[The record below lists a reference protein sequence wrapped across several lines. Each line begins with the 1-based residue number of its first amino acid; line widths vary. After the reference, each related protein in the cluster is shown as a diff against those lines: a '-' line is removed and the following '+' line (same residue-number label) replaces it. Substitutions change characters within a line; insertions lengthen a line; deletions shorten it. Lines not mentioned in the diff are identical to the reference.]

1 MTTHDAGYRSRK
13 SEQSGPA
20 GGAMGLRLR
29 RSTRRRRRSYV
40 ASGMALLVG
49 LLATVE
55 SPSAHA
61 EPVDM
66 APQHYSK
73 ATRDGWNL
81 NISIEG
87 ERINSVPNLAAA
99 ANSREAFVTLSAT
112 ATATGGTA
120 PITDSAFITGYQ
132 LGCQT
137 DVSNG
142 LQTGIGGAF
151 GPSASL
157 GAPIANPMG
166 AAGNFGI
173 AGGVSGFIQGII
185 QPGVIVEVPMSNMAL
200 SGDGRAMLDIDNIHI
215 KADACGGDVTIR
227 SYAYLRISSA
237 DAHSQFAIY
246 GDPIKI

>member
-1 MTTHDAGYRSRK
+1 MARLSIGI
-13 SEQSGPA
+13 PCA
-20 GGAMGLRLR
+20 VVVALGLIT
-29 RSTRRRRRSYV
+29 SI
-40 ASGMALLVG
+40 
-49 LLATVE
+49 
-55 SPSAHA
+55 PPAHA
-61 EPVDM
+61 EPVNM

-81 NISIEG
+81 NIAIEG

-112 ATATGGTA
+112 ATATAGTT

-142 LQTGIGGAF
+142 LQAGVGGAF

-157 GAPIANPMG
+157 GTPLAIPMG
-166 AAGNFGI
+166 AAGSVGI
-173 AGGVSGFIQGII
+173 AGGVSGFVQAII
-185 QPGVIVEVPMSNMAL
+185 QPGVIAEIPMSNMAL
-200 SGDGRAMLDIDNIHI
+200 GGDGRAMLDIDNIHI

-227 SYAYLRISSA
+227 SYAYLRISTTA
-237 DAHSQFAIY
+237 AHSQFAVY
-246 GDPIKI
+246 GDPMKI

>member
-1 MTTHDAGYRSRK
+1 MIRL
-13 SEQSGPA
+13 
-20 GGAMGLRLR
+20 GGGTVGLRLR
-29 RSTRRRRRSYV
+29 RSSRRRRRPHV
-40 ASGMALLVG
+40 ASGTALLVG
-49 LLATVE
+49 LLAAVG

-66 APQHYSK
+66 TPQHYSK

-112 ATATGGTA
+112 ATATGGTT
-120 PITDSAFITGYQ
+120 PITDSAFIIGYQ

-173 AGGVSGFIQGII
+173 AGGVSGFVQGII
-185 QPGVIVEVPMSNMAL
+185 QPGVIVEIPMSNMTL
-200 SGDGRAMLDIDNIHI
+200 NGDGRAMLDIDNIHI

-227 SYAYLRISSA
+227 SYAYLRTSTT

-246 GDPIKI
+246 GDSMTI

>member
-1 MTTHDAGYRSRK
+1 MARPSLGIRC
-13 SEQSGPA
+13 A
-20 GGAMGLRLR
+20 VVVALGLI
-29 RSTRRRRRSYV
+29 TFV
-40 ASGMALLVG
+40 
-49 LLATVE
+49 
-55 SPSAHA
+55 PPAHA

-112 ATATGGTA
+112 ATATAGTT
-120 PITDSAFITGYQ
+120 PIIDSAFITGYQ

-142 LQTGIGGAF
+142 LQTGVGGAF

-157 GAPIANPMG
+157 GAPLANPMG
-166 AAGNFGI
+166 AAGNLGI
-173 AGGVSGFIQGII
+173 AGGVSGFVQAII
-185 QPGVIVEVPMSNMAL
+185 QPGVIAEIPMSNMAL

-227 SYAYLRISSA
+227 SYAYLRISTA
-237 DAHSQFAIY
+237 AAHSQFAVY
-246 GDPIKI
+246 GDPMKI